1 MGMELKANTLEHKTT
16 DAEIQRKKNQEALAL
31 FRKWL
36 GHQSGDYERTWP
48 LLKDAIERDRL
59 SPRKSFRE

>member
-1 MGMELKANTLEHKTT
+1 MRMELKTDTLEHKTT

-36 GHQSGDYERTWP
+36 ADESGDNERTWS
-48 LLKDAIERDRL
+48 LLKEAIERDRL
-59 SPRKSFRE
+59 SPRERFRD